1 MSIDF
6 RRAVKYPPE
15 VFLWADTVDLEVGD
29 NTLFEY
35 TNLEYSPAY
44 ILTLQGVSLDNGVT
58 GVFSV
63 SADDLEAM
71 KIDVP
76 ATKGIQYNED
86 VRIVAEKSMK
96 GSITVTSAV
105 SGFRSRHLL
114 KVDRATPLLKNYY
127 GFEIYDRD
135 KELMSKYNIKDVNVS
150 EFNPFADKV
159 YRVVTSGKAMTTDG
173 TVLKVSVPKDK
184 KVILLDIATSPVS
197 DADKVNISISRDG
210 INDVM
215 TLDAYCLPPM
225 SVWFGSRYLNAMRV
239 VAVDELIIEATVTE
253 PVTIRATYAI
263 GYLTLEE
270 KVKWGLRMS
279 SSEIK
284 EANEKNLF
292 ELAEAGLI

>member
-15 VFLWADTVDLEVGD
+15 VFLWADVVDLEIGD

-96 GSITVTSAV
+96 GSITVASAV
-105 SGFRSRHLL
+105 SGFRNRHLL
-114 KVDRATPLLKNYY
+114 KVDRATPLLKSYY
-127 GFEIYDRD
+127 GFELDDRD
-135 KELMSKYNIKDVNVS
+135 KELISKYNIKDVNVS

-197 DADKVNISISRDG
+197 DADKVNISVSRDG

-225 SVWFGSRYLNAMRV
+225 SVWFGSRYLNSMRV

-253 PVTIRATYAI
+253 AVTIRAAYAI

>member
-15 VFLWADTVDLEVGD
+15 VFMWADTVDLEIGD

-35 TNLEYSPAY
+35 VNLEYSPAY

-114 KVDRATPLLKNYY
+114 KVDKATPLLKNYY
-127 GFEIYDRD
+127 GFELDDRD
-135 KELMSKYNIKDVNVS
+135 KELISKYNIKDVNVS

-197 DADKVNISISRDG
+197 DADKVNISVSRDG

-225 SVWFGSRYLNAMRV
+225 SVWFGSRYLNSMRV

-253 PVTIRATYAI
+253 AVTIRATYAI